1 MVVSAGKLLAGCGQ
15 VVADPVATKVFRL
28 DLRAALAYTL
38 TTVLS
43 RCIWRCNQW
52 SLDHGKTL
60 SINRK
65 KRDVWQ

>member
-1 MVVSAGKLLAGCGQ
+1 MVVSAGRLPAVYSQ
-15 VVADPVATKVFRL
+15 VTVDPLATKVFRL

-38 TTVLS
+38 PTVLL
-43 RCIWRCNQW
+43 RCIWRCHQW
-52 SLDHGKTL
+52 SLDHDKTL

>member
-1 MVVSAGKLLAGCGQ
+1 MVVSVGRLSAGYWQ
-15 VVADPVATKVFRL
+15 FTVDPMATKVFRL

-38 TTVLS
+38 RTVLS
-43 RCIWRCNQW
+43 RCIRRCHQW